1 MSGID
6 HVIDSKEQT
15 EESGFREPDRLPHF
29 NQFIATNTNAR
40 LQFMETEGWLQQ
52 PEFTPR
58 RLVHSKCF
66 GQIVVHQSK
75 VVE

>member
-15 EESGFREPDRLPHF
+15 EESGFREPVRLPHC

-40 LQFMETEGWLQQ
+40 LRFMGTEGWLQQ
-52 PEFTPR
+52 LEFTPR
-58 RLVHSKCF
+58 RLVHSNCC
-66 GQIVVHQSK
+66 G
-75 VVE
+75 